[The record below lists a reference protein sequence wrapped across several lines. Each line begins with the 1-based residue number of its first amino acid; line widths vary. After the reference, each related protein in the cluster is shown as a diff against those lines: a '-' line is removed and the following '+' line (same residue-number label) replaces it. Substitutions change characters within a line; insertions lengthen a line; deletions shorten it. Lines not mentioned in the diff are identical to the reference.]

1 MAVMQIKLFRERA
14 GLTQM
19 ELAVEMG
26 VCRSAVANWEREI
39 SLPLARQLPELARLL
54 NCSIDDLFVSA
65 EAEAV

>member
-39 SLPLARQLPELARLL
+39 SLPLARQLPELARLW
-54 NCSIDDLFVSA
+54 
-65 EAEAV
+65 